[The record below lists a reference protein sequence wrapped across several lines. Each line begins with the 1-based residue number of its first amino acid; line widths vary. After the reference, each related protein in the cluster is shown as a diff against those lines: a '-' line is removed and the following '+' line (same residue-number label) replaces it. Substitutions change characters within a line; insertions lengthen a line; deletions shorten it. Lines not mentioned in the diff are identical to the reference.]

1 MDAGS
6 VVCLRLTLPSRF
18 STRDYCCYCHLVF
31 CFGRCRRTSTLP
43 SLDLHLQ
50 QPGRTSEAGRPPPE
64 FRQRSKVKFTTVG
77 CKRSSTISSEAVAGA
92 VGVFACTAGAVL
104 PPARLP
110 ATSPDR
116 QTDKQAET
124 LINCALPFLS
134 QLLLSNWN
142 LKYWCHSFGCY
153 TAFILSFMVRTYI
166 LVICRELHGAQ
177 PVSHPAQR
185 KTHV

>member
-1 MDAGS
+1 M
-6 VVCLRLTLPSRF
+6 
-18 STRDYCCYCHLVF
+18 
-31 CFGRCRRTSTLP
+31 RRKP
-43 SLDLHLQ
+43 
-50 QPGRTSEAGRPPPE
+50 RRRA
-64 FRQRSKVKFTTVG
+64 SKAPAQFHEPTAQDDHSAPMPK
-77 CKRSSTISSEAVAGA
+77 CQCA
-92 VGVFACTAGAVL
+92 VGVFCGLVSLAFDSSLRPRLSSETWQPKLVPITSSSCSKLKFFGNSNSPFQQLVAAKT
-104 PPARLP
+104 PARLP

-116 QTDKQAET
+116 QTDRQAET

-142 LKYWCHSFGCY
+142 LKSWCHPFGCY

-166 LVICRELHGAQ
+166 LVICRALHGAQ